1 MVDVH
6 CHLLNGVDDGSR
18 DTNESLTSLK
28 LAEEAGFTDIILTPH
43 YIKGCYENNY
53 EKIKP
58 LVKELQY
65 KLYDDNILIKL
76 HHGNE
81 VYISE
86 DIGELIKNGVVSKL
100 GNSKYLLFELPQK
113 AKILN
118 LENLIDDIK
127 AAGCIPVLAHPERY
141 MFVQKNPNVLIPLI
155 RRGVLMQSNYGSI
168 IGQYGK
174 EAQKTI
180 CKMLS
185 KNLVH
190 LLGTDTHRSGYIY
203 GHFYKVEREFLRY
216 VDEKKLNELT
226 TINPSR
232 ILNDEP
238 IEIEH
243 PILIRRKLFFI

>member
-1 MVDVH
+1 MIDIH

-18 DTNESLTSLK
+18 DVIESLTSLK

-43 YIKGCYENNY
+43 YIKGYYENDY
-53 EKIKP
+53 ETIKP
-58 LVKELQY
+58 KVKELQN
-65 KLYDDNILIKL
+65 KLYDNNVLIKL

-81 VYISE
+81 VYISD

-113 AKILN
+113 AKMLN
-118 LENLIDDIK
+118 LENLVEDIK

-141 MFVQKNPNVLIPLI
+141 MFVQKNPNELISLI
-155 RRGVLMQSNYGSI
+155 QRGVLMQSNYGSI

-180 CKMLS
+180 GKMLS
-185 KNLVH
+185 NNLVH

-216 VDEKKLNELT
+216 VDEKKMLELT
-226 TINPSR
+226 TINPKK
-232 ILNDEP
+232 ILEDEP
-238 IEIEH
+238 IEIEE
-243 PILIRRKLFFI
+243 PIVVKRKLFFA